1 MDTFRIDRLIQKYE
15 TGETSLEEEKELKI
29 FFSGENIPSH
39 LAEYKA
45 IFEYYSEERR
55 VCLSNA
61 NFENLLLDKIGQ
73 GSSQKITALNSK
85 KAFSYLGIA
94 ATILLLLGVWFI
106 YDSND
111 GTKKAD
117 HRDTETAYFEAK
129 KILTTVSR
137 SLNDGLQ
144 EFSSMSEFENGIK
157 ELNKL
162 ESFNEGLRSL
172 EKISVLN
179 NSQLIV
185 SPINNKNENTNL

>member
-1 MDTFRIDRLIQKYE
+1 MDTYRIDRLIQKYE
-15 TGETSLEEEKELKI
+15 TGETSLAEERELRT

-45 IFEYYSEERR
+45 IFEYYSEEGRD
-55 VCLSNA
+55 CLLNA
-61 NFENLLLDKIGQ
+61 TFEDRLFDKMGQ
-73 GSSQKITALNSK
+73 DGSQKITSINSK
-85 KAFSYLGIA
+85 KAFSYIGIA

-106 YDSND
+106 YDTND

-117 HRDTETAYFEAK
+117 HRDTETAYFEVK
-129 KILTTVSR
+129 QILTTVSR